1 MVPSHGSLQESSVT
15 HAPAAKTIEEHLQEF
30 LPVQL
35 PAAEEKVDLV
45 PQHEPSPVQ
54 APAAMTPPAL

>member
-1 MVPSHGSLQESSVT
+1 MQESSVVQL
-15 HAPAAKTIEEHLQEF
+15 PAAQTLEEHLQEF

-35 PAAEEKVDLV
+35 PAAEEKVDVV

-54 APAAMTPPAL
+54 EPAAMPPPAL